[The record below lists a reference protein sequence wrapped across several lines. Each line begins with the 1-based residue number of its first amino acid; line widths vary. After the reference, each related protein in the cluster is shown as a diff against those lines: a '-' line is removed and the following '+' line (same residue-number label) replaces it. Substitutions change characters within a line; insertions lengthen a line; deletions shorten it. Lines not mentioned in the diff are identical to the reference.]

1 MAIERILGRDTVL
14 QGAWVG
20 ARGLSLLRRE
30 VVVAPARDFASLDFA
45 TSHGQSTY
53 QALQLQARRK
63 AGSGLFWM
71 AGYTWSRSLDNGSR
85 DDEATLAQS
94 RLLDWGRSSFDTHHL
109 LHAAFTW
116 EPRLLRGWGLDG
128 IFYARSGL
136 PVAVNSGVG
145 TQGSGAFVLLRPDL
159 NPGEPVWLTD
169 PTAPGGR
176 RLNRAAFQTVD
187 SDRQGTLG
195 RNVVNGF
202 AFSQLDMSLR
212 RSIRLS
218 RAAMELRLETF
229 NVMNRPNFANPPDA
243 ILVSAPNFGQ
253 SLSLLN
259 GGLTSD
265 LYGLDPLGSPSLG
278 LSPVLQIGGP
288 RAFQLSVRLRF

>member
-1 MAIERILGRDTVL
+1 
-14 QGAWVG
+14 
-20 ARGLSLLRRE
+20 
-30 VVVAPARDFASLDFA
+30 
-45 TSHGQSTY
+45 
-53 QALQLQARRK
+53 
-63 AGSGLFWM
+63 
-71 AGYTWSRSLDNGSR
+71 
-85 DDEATLAQS
+85 
-94 RLLDWGRSSFDTHHL
+94 
-109 LHAAFTW
+109 
-116 EPRLLRGWGLDG
+116 
-128 IFYARSGL
+128 
-136 PVAVNSGVG
+136 
-145 TQGSGAFVLLRPDL
+145 
-159 NPGEPVWLTD
+159 
-169 PTAPGGR
+169 
-176 RLNRAAFQTVD
+176 VD